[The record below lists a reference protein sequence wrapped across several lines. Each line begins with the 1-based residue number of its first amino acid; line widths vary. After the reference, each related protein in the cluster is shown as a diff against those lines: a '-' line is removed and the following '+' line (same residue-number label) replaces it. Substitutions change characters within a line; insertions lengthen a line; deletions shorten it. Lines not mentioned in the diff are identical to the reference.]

1 MLFSEF
7 IDKDKNSIRTGDI
20 KNVQNSKEKNELYQS
35 KYMPTLKPNYGW
47 GNLWRFLQKSPWLH
61 GFFRIHCWND
71 FGKNVGSSCP
81 DLELR
86 YFIECLDQEGFDIN
100 HHVRNERS
108 PFVCQAEEEKGIS
121 VLL

>member
-1 MLFSEF
+1 MGEEIFEKIFSK
-7 IDKDKNSIRTGDI
+7 IALIT
-20 KNVQNSKEKNELYQS
+20 
-35 KYMPTLKPNYGW
+35 W
-47 GNLWRFLQKSPWLH
+47 
-61 GFFRIHCWND
+61 FFRIHCWND